1 MNFESSMA
9 KLEEMAELIRDEET
23 SLDEAIKC
31 YEEGI
36 RCYNICNEILENA
49 RQTIEVY
56 DRRNANGQK
65 L

>member
-1 MNFESSMA
+1 MSFESSMK

-36 RCYNICNEILENA
+36 KCYNECNDILKNA
-49 RQTIEVY
+49 KQKIEVFS
-56 DRRNANGQK
+56 K
-65 L
+65 

>member
-36 RCYNICNEILENA
+36 RCYNICSEILENA
-49 RQTIEVY
+49 KQTIEVY

>member
-9 KLEEMAELIRDEET
+9 RLEELAELIRDEET

-36 RCYNICNEILENA
+36 KCYNVCSEILENA
-49 RQTIEVY
+49 RQIIEVY
-56 DRRNANGQK
+56 EKKQ